1 MLPLWV
7 VVAVVVLLV
16 ALAFAASVV
25 DAAGLL
31 EPTVVDAVDR
41 LVVSLVDALVQL
53 VLVAAVPLW
62 LDAAPQYCFEPER
75 LAARM
80 LAAELLIHVDGYLV
94 RQP

>member
-7 VVAVVVLLV
+7 VVALVVLLV

-25 DAAGLL
+25 DAAGLP
-31 EPTVVDAVDR
+31 EPFAADVAGL
-41 LVVSLVDALVQL
+41 LVANLADALVL
-53 VLVAAVPLW
+53 LAAVAALPLR
-62 LDAAPQYCFEPER
+62 LDFVPQYCFEPGQ
-75 LAARM
+75 LVARM